1 MRAAGGGS
9 TFRWLDAAR
18 YAVAAVLTV
27 LIVAVIV
34 NAIKVVLRPDSLR
47 LWVVEGAVSSTP
59 LPPEEAVTLGLNLRA
74 ENPSGR
80 VRMYLLNIT
89 AYLFNNKTVE
99 STTEPADDC
108 IIFFRPGDVAVAQQ
122 VAVDTITQ
130 VNGTNDDAVMDPFY
144 FDILYAERSVIRDA
158 AMRVEG
164 TLVTEVRSGINR
176 TRPGTTYYCWPLVV
190 GGKASGTEDDNN
202 GYTLVAISSLKAK
215 AVCSGHRVPVP
226 PNRTWVPL
234 SHLHGSCSPSSS
246 ARGKPP
252 PLAEL
257 LRQDQLRVDDIQT
270 RLSGVA
276 DEKKKKKHA
285 AKCTSTQMNTG
296 PVLDVNMGT
305 SSTVRRKPPSYLDRY
320 AVPTRFSICSSITH
334 KTDDKEVTKGKIS
347 QSQQTIRPA
356 ATGGGGSSS
365 IQQPGGVSQTVM
377 VDTASD
383 VPWVRCL
390 PCPNPPC
397 PSYDPARS
405 STYAAFPCNSTDCA
419 RLGSHAN
426 GCVSNQCQYRASSP
440 DGLTSS
446 GTYGSDVLT
455 IGAGATNTIRRFKFG
470 CSHAEQGSIGSS
482 QQNAAGI
489 MALGGG
495 RESLVSQT
503 AATYGN
509 AFSYCIPPTTNYPGF
524 FSLGSPIAESSR
536 FVLTPM
542 LRDGASP
549 ATFHRVLLRDITV
562 AGKNLGV
569 PTEVFAAG
577 AVLDSRTAITRLP
590 LTAYDALRAEFRSR
604 MAAYR
609 AAPPKGNLD
618 TCFDFTGV
626 PVVTLPRV
634 ELVFD
639 QDAVVE
645 LDASGVLFNDCL
657 AFAANADDVAAG
669 VLGNVQQQT
678 IEVLYDVGGGA
689 VGFRRIAC

>member
-1 MRAAGGGS
+1 M
-9 TFRWLDAAR
+9 
-18 YAVAAVLTV
+18 AVALALLVLV
-27 LIVAVIV
+27 L
-34 NAIKVVLRPDSLR
+34 LF
-47 LWVVEGAVSSTP
+47 GSS
-59 LPPEEAVTLGLNLRA
+59 
-74 ENPSGR
+74 PS
-80 VRMYLLNIT
+80 
-89 AYLFNNKTVE
+89 AH
-99 STTEPADDC
+99 
-108 IIFFRPGDVAVAQQ
+108 
-122 VAVDTITQ
+122 
-130 VNGTNDDAVMDPFY
+130 
-144 FDILYAERSVIRDA
+144 A
-158 AMRVEG
+158 A
-164 TLVTEVRSGINR
+164 
-176 TRPGTTYYCWPLVV
+176 
-190 GGKASGTEDDNN
+190 EDDNN

-257 LRQDQLRVDDIQT
+257 LRQDQLRVDDIQR

-305 SSTVRRKPPSYLDRY
+305 SST
-320 AVPTRFSICSSITH
+320 
-334 KTDDKEVTKGKIS
+334 
-347 QSQQTIRPA
+347 SQQTIRPA

-426 GCVSNQCQYRASSP
+426 GCVSNQCQYITSSP

-446 GTYGSDVLT
+446 GTYGSDVLA

-489 MALGGG
+489 MGLGGG

-509 AFSYCIPPTTNYPGF
+509 AFSYCIPPTSSYPGF

-678 IEVLYDVGGGA
+678 IEVLYDLAGGA